1 MNPVCEPKPGD
12 YTGGLAET
20 EDTMQAL
27 SAEQYARLGRLA
39 EAWTRRYLKD
49 AKGRPHF
56 NPRLG
61 VDALCF
67 QAHQLPEGRRGL
79 LGALVTP
86 VSLSLALV
94 VDDEAAPPSV
104 EPRLTLELPSGRYP
118 FAWEPLGEGGEGRHS
133 ENDGNDGG
141 TEEPAGCWRCEL
153 LTDLS
158 DLDSRQAASRLA
170 QQLMERVMT
179 PAEPA
184 S

>member
-1 MNPVCEPKPGD
+1 
-12 YTGGLAET
+12 
-20 EDTMQAL
+20 MQAL
-27 SAEQYARLGRLA
+27 SAAQYARLGHLA

-49 AKGRPHF
+49 AKTEPHF
-56 NPRLG
+56 NPRLA

-67 QAHQLPEGRRGL
+67 QPQPLPDGRRGL

-86 VSLSLALV
+86 VSLSLTLV
-94 VDDEAAPPSV
+94 VDDQAAPPPD
-104 EPRLTLELPSGRYP
+104 EPRLTLALPSGRYP
-118 FAWEPLGEGGEGRHS
+118 FAWEPLGDTRDGRHGVS
-133 ENDGNDGG
+133 DGNDGG
-141 TEEPAGCWRCEL
+141 EGGPAGCWRCEL
-153 LTDLS
+153 LEDLS

>member
-1 MNPVCEPKPGD
+1 
-12 YTGGLAET
+12 
-20 EDTMQAL
+20 MQAL

-39 EAWTRRYLKD
+39 EAWTRHYLKA
-49 AKGRPHF
+49 AKAEPHF
-56 NPRLG
+56 NPRLA

-67 QAHQLPEGRRGL
+67 QSHPLPDGRRGL

-94 VDDEAAPPSV
+94 VDDEAAPPAM
-104 EPRLTLELPSGRYP
+104 EPRLTLALPAGRYP
-118 FAWEPLGEGGEGRHS
+118 FAWEPLGTGQGEGS
-133 ENDGNDGG
+133 GDVQGEL
-141 TEEPAGCWRCEL
+141 AGCWRCAL

>member
-1 MNPVCEPKPGD
+1 
-12 YTGGLAET
+12 
-20 EDTMQAL
+20 MQAM

-49 AKGRPHF
+49 AKGEAHF

-67 QAHQLPEGRRGL
+67 QPHLLPDGRRGL

-94 VDDEAAPPSV
+94 VDDEAAPPLA
-104 EPRLTLELPSGRYP
+104 EPRLTLALPSGRYP
-118 FAWEPLGEGGEGRHS
+118 FAWEPLSDSSADSHDERRVDGDAEGKGALE
-133 ENDGNDGG
+133 
-141 TEEPAGCWRCEL
+141 GCWRCEL
-153 LTDLS
+153 LEDIS

-179 PAEPA
+179 PSAPDA
-184 S
+184 

>member
-1 MNPVCEPKPGD
+1 
-12 YTGGLAET
+12 
-20 EDTMQAL
+20 MQAL
-27 SAEQYARLGRLA
+27 SAEQYARLARLA
-39 EAWTRRYLKD
+39 EAWTRRHLKD
-49 AKGRPHF
+49 AKGQPHF

-67 QAHQLPEGRRGL
+67 QPHPLPDGRRGL

-94 VDDEAAPPSV
+94 VDDEAAPPSA
-104 EPRLTLELPSGRYP
+104 EPRLTLVLPSGRYP
-118 FAWEPLGEGGEGRHS
+118 FAWESLADSSAESHDERHGEGDAEGQGAL
-133 ENDGNDGG
+133 E
-141 TEEPAGCWRCEL
+141 GCWRCEL
-153 LTDLS
+153 LEDLA

-179 PAEPA
+179 PTEPA